1 MDNPIVVIRR
11 KAFET
16 NLVVALTLATSHL
29 LQPRRP
35 APPKATR
42 RGIAPRVA
50 ALAVSELSRGAFFGK
65 VLNCLVAYHDV
76 VKFPLPTANTAQA
89 QSPISIKKPHALL
102 ASSLFPLLVA
112 GLAAGSGSFC
122 THTHT
127 RRTHTD
133 TDVDWVHGCDL
144 KAAAKWKSIL
154 RLIHCGPV
162 AMKLAATL
170 THGAGDKP
178 LSRWSV
184 SGTGCPHT
192 QCVCVCVYFDT
203 P

>member
-50 ALAVSELSRGAFFGK
+50 ALAVSELSCGAFFGK

-122 THTHT
+122 THT
-127 RRTHTD
+127 
-133 TDVDWVHGCDL
+133 
-144 KAAAKWKSIL
+144 
-154 RLIHCGPV
+154 
-162 AMKLAATL
+162 LAH
-170 THGAGDKP
+170 THGHRRRLGAWMRPQSCSEMKVNFKVDTLWSRCHEAGSYADTW
-178 LSRWSV
+178 SR
-184 SGTGCPHT
+184 
-192 QCVCVCVYFDT
+192 
-203 P
+203 